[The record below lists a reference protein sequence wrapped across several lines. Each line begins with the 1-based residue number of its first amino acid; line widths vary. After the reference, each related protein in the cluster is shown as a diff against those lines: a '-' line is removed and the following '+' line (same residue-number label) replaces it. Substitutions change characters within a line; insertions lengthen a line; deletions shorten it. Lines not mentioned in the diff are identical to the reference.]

1 MNFLRCNNLKWYDYV
16 VCVFI
21 ADYIVGMV
29 FAGNILVFIPM
40 LVYELYSE
48 MRKQQVEKERK

>member
-1 MNFLRCNNLKWYDYV
+1 MNSLLCNNLKWYDYV
-16 VCVFI
+16 VCVLV
-21 ADYIVGMV
+21 ADHIVEMM
-29 FAGNILVFIPM
+29 FTSNILVFIPM